1 MPCALP
7 VHIMRMDQWST
18 CRTNHAAHAKS
29 HAGAAMPAAPG
40 PWAGQGTGDHTHA
53 RGSPSSFRKAV
64 NKE

>member
-1 MPCALP
+1 
-7 VHIMRMDQWST
+7 MRGRSREPPAWSMDQAGT
-18 CRTNHAAHAKS
+18 KYVVHAKA
-29 HAGAAMPAAPG
+29 HTGAAMPAAPG

>member
-1 MPCALP
+1 
-7 VHIMRMDQWST
+7 MRGRSREPPAWSMDQAGT
-18 CRTNHAAHAKS
+18 KYVVHAKA

-40 PWAGQGTGDHTHA
+40 PWAGQGTVDHTHA